1 MRGTLYARSL
11 VAVGMPILV
20 AVLCHEPVAS
30 QAPGPSIWN
39 GVFTAE
45 QAKQGQEQFEATCA
59 RCHNSDLSGDRG
71 PALKGERFMTSWGS
85 RDLSRLFSKI
95 KEAMPPNR
103 PNSLPDEAYLSL
115 VTHLLQ
121 SNGFPAGS
129 KPLTSS
135 TSVLETI
142 FIVPKAGG
150 SSGIANF
157 SLVATNGCLAPRPG
171 GGWVLTQS
179 SAPAVTKDEP
189 ATGDE
194 LTGVKASA
202 PGQET
207 FVLLSAGVFE
217 ASAHQGHRMQAKGLL
232 YRTPEESRISL
243 TSLQVVSEDCAGGAG
258 GR

>member
-1 MRGTLYARSL
+1 MRGTFYARSL
-11 VAVGMPILV
+11 VAVGMAILM
-20 AVLCHEPVAS
+20 AALCQWPVAS
-30 QAPGPSIWN
+30 QASGPSIWN

-71 PALKGERFMTSWGS
+71 PALKGDRFMTTWGS
-85 RDLSRLFSKI
+85 RDVSRLFSKI
-95 KEAMPPNR
+95 KEQMPPNR
-103 PNSLPDEAYLSL
+103 PNSLPDEAYLAI

-121 SNGFPAGS
+121 ANGFPAGS
-129 KPLTSS
+129 KPLTPAPG
-135 TSVLETI
+135 VLETI

-150 SSGIANF
+150 SPGIPNF
-157 SLVATNGCLAPRPG
+157 SLVVTNGCLAPRPG
-171 GGWVLTQS
+171 GGWALTQS
-179 SAPAVTKDEP
+179 SPPAATKDEP
-189 ATGDE
+189 ATADE

-207 FVLLSAGVFE
+207 FVLLSAGVFD